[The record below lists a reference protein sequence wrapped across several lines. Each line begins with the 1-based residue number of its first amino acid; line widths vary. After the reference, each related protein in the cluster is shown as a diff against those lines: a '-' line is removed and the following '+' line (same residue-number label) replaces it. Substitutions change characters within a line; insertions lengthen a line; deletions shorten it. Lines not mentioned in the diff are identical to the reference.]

1 MKSKVLLI
9 LAAML
14 LAAPALSA
22 QDLLVRNNG
31 EETEVKVLEVS
42 RDYVKYKKFSNPDGP
57 VFTVPVSEIFMIRY
71 EDGTK
76 TVFGEGG
83 NNTGSGI
90 SDMGAPEAAQQP
102 VKLERVLRPT
112 RMQIG
117 AMVRPAGV
125 SLFSIGSNYVD
136 GVYYE
141 SSGGVRYHASFGATF
156 DYWLSDELQKK
167 WYLEGRLMY
176 SLMGGKTESETYN
189 LDYITLDAGIGVR
202 GSIFWTFYMGVGILT
217 NAKYSNVELQSNT
230 KIKMYQYCNPV
241 TYRLGS
247 DFGFCIGKYID
258 LGFFFEFT
266 VTNMVKPETFNGHGD
281 TSNCCMGL
289 TFCYRFDIA
298 KKH

>member
-1 MKSKVLLI
+1 MKSKILLI
-9 LAAML
+9 LVALL
-14 LAAPALSA
+14 LAGPALSA

-31 EETEVKVLEVS
+31 EETEVRVLEVS
-42 RDYVKYKKFSNPDGP
+42 RDYVKYRKFSNPDGP
-57 VFTVPVSEIFMIRY
+57 VFTVPVSEIFMIKY

-76 TVFGEGG
+76 TVFGEDGY
-83 NNTGSGI
+83 NAGSGI
-90 SDMGAPEAAQQP
+90 SDIGTPETAQP
-102 VKLERVLRPT
+102 VKLEKVLRPT

-141 SSGGVRYHASFGATF
+141 SSDGVRYHASFGATF
-156 DYWLSDELQKK
+156 DYWLSDEIQKK

-202 GSIFWTFYMGVGILT
+202 GRMFWTFYIGVGILA
-217 NAKYSNVELQSNT
+217 NAKYTNVELPSGT
-230 KIKMYQYCNPV
+230 KIKMYENCNPV
-241 TYRLGS
+241 IFRLGT
-247 DFGFCIGKYID
+247 DFGACIGKYID
-258 LGFFFEFT
+258 LGVFYE
-266 VTNMVKPETFNGHGD
+266 VSPSNLVKPETFNGYGD
-281 TSNCCMGL
+281 TFNWCVGL

>member
-1 MKSKVLLI
+1 MKSKVLLM

-14 LAAPALSA
+14 LAAPALGA
-22 QDLLVRNNG
+22 QDLLIRNSG

-42 RDYVKYKKFSNPDGP
+42 RDYVKYRKFSNPDGP

-76 TVFGEGG
+76 TVFGDGSY
-83 NNTGSGI
+83 NTGSGI
-90 SDMGAPEAAQQP
+90 SDMSTPETAQP

-117 AMVRPAGV
+117 AMVRPAAF
-125 SLFSIGSNYVD
+125 SLLTMNENVVD
-136 GVYYE
+136 GVSYYNDAI
-141 SSGGVRYHASFGATF
+141 RYSASFGAVF
-156 DYWLSDELQKK
+156 DYWLSDEVQKK
-167 WYLEGRLMY
+167 WYLEAKLLY
-176 SLMGGKTESETYN
+176 SLMGGKTSTEIYN
-189 LDYITLDAGIGVR
+189 LDYITLDAGIGKR
-202 GSIFWTFYMGVGILT
+202 GNIAFWTFYMGIGILT
-217 NAKYSNVELQSNT
+217 NAKYADVQSKDT
-230 KIKMYQYCNPV
+230 KLNIYEWCNPL

-258 LGFFFEFT
+258 LGLYFDFT
-266 VTNMVKPETFNGHGD
+266 VSNLVKPIFFNGRND
-281 TSNCCMGL
+281 NWNWCVGL

>member
-22 QDLLVRNNG
+22 QDLLIRNSG

-42 RDYVKYKKFSNPDGP
+42 RDYVKYRKFSNPDGP

-76 TVFGEGG
+76 TVFGDGG
-83 NNTGSGI
+83 YNTGSGI
-90 SDMGAPEAAQQP
+90 SDMSTPETAQP
-102 VKLERVLRPT
+102 VKLERALRPT

-202 GSIFWTFYMGVGILT
+202 GSMFWTFYMGVGILT

-230 KIKMYQYCNPV
+230 KIKMYQDCNPV

-247 DFGFCIGKYID
+247 DFGFCIGKHID

-266 VTNMVKPETFNGHGD
+266 VTNMVKPEVFNGHGD